1 MAGVQQGQNNGSRGS
16 MTITVSDLYIELG
29 IHGVCTNDTS
39 ICDELIQGTLINL
52 LIFHD
57 EFKS

>member
-16 MTITVSDLYIELG
+16 MTVTVSDFYIELG

-39 ICDELIQGTLINL
+39 IRDELIQETLINL
-52 LIFHD
+52 LVFHD
-57 EFKS
+57 

>member
-16 MTITVSDLYIELG
+16 MTVSVSDLYIELG

-52 LIFHD
+52 LVFH
-57 EFKS
+57 